1 MAGRP
6 PGLAPLGLNVSNS
19 SLRTSMSTDLG
30 ASYNLTDEGI
40 RLLSASAREFKLTS
54 AGLKTTTRG
63 DDASTPPADLSYR
76 CSAKDLHVF
85 DVIGSGAGG
94 VVKKAV
100 HVTTH
105 RFVALKVMTVFDK
118 DKRRQLVG
126 EMRTLCDSP
135 RQRGLVSFLGAY
147 YSPETNQINIALEYV
162 DGGSL
167 ESLVKR
173 GDRSPSPSRVESP
186 GRRRGSRVPPR
197 ATPAGP
203 PRHQTGKHPRQT
215 HGRAEDHGLRHRRR
229 VGRDARDAR
238 LVQGDHVL
246 HEPRAR
252 GEQDYGRSAD
262 VWSLG
267 VTLLECALGRYPYD
281 EGDGGPLGLM
291 LQITRDDVPF
301 PANHGFPREFVD
313 LVRSCMRKGP
323 GDRPTAEL
331 LRRHPFVAR
340 CAQDPA
346 ADVGRYVRT
355 VMDPMEAI
363 RSDAETFLAH
373 YYRLVDRPAPDAR
386 ALASLYRSSSC
397 YTSAQGEKIK
407 GGDAI
412 GARLARRA
420 GMGAG
425 ALRRELRTVDV
436 LPGGVEGGMLILAA
450 GTMEGRGDV
459 AGGGGGGLRFD
470 FRETFLVL
478 QVHEGWDGMRP
489 GGRKTWGVNFTCG
502 ITSRGGAVGERRT
515 RRTASAATR
524 EKSIG
529 ALRASRFSMRKFFFP
544 CTGRVAC
551 AR

>member
-63 DDASTPPADLSYR
+63 DDASTPADLSYR

-186 GRRRGSRVPPR
+186 GASPRVSS
-197 ATPAGP
+197 TS
-203 PRHQTGKHPRQT
+203 T
-215 HGRAEDHGLRHRRR
+215 
-229 VGRDARDAR
+229 
-238 LVQGDHVL
+238 
-246 HEPRAR
+246 
-252 GEQDYGRSAD
+252 
-262 VWSLG
+262 
-267 VTLLECALGRYPYD
+267 
-281 EGDGGPLGLM
+281 
-291 LQITRDDVPF
+291 
-301 PANHGFPREFVD
+301 
-313 LVRSCMRKGP
+313 
-323 GDRPTAEL
+323 
-331 LRRHPFVAR
+331 
-340 CAQDPA
+340 
-346 ADVGRYVRT
+346 
-355 VMDPMEAI
+355 
-363 RSDAETFLAH
+363 SDAGWSTATSNRET
-373 YYRLVDRPAPDAR
+373 
-386 ALASLYRSSSC
+386 SSSNARESRRSR
-397 YTSAQGEKIK
+397 TSASSPSW
-407 GGDAI
+407 
-412 GARLARRA
+412 ARRA
-420 GMGAG
+420 
-425 ALRRELRTVDV
+425 RCSTR
-436 LPGGVEGGMLILAA
+436 
-450 GTMEGRGDV
+450 
-459 AGGGGGGLRFD
+459 
-470 FRETFLVL
+470 
-478 QVHEGWDGMRP
+478 
-489 GGRKTWGVNFTCG
+489 
-502 ITSRGGAVGERRT
+502 SRGPC
-515 RRTASAATR
+515 AT
-524 EKSIG
+524 
-529 ALRASRFSMRKFFFP
+529 
-544 CTGRVAC
+544 
-551 AR
+551 